1 MEFFDSHSHYND
13 EKFDEDREQILEEI
27 YKAGVTKVIVA
38 GYDIN
43 SSKKAVDLSKKYK
56 YIYAICG
63 ISPNDIAETEN
74 EIKQQIEQIEKIAQS
89 TKIVGIGEIGLD
101 YYWNKEN
108 KELQKKGIYK
118 SNKISR

>member
-43 SSKKAVDLSKKYK
+43 
-56 YIYAICG
+56 
-63 ISPNDIAETEN
+63 
-74 EIKQQIEQIEKIAQS
+74 
-89 TKIVGIGEIGLD
+89 
-101 YYWNKEN
+101 
-108 KELQKKGIYK
+108 
-118 SNKISR
+118 